1 MKKEF
6 IPYRQENHGTFDEE
20 WLPHKD
26 ASGWWYI
33 TGYCNDIA
41 HLENLYSYQFTVI
54 NPHLFGLSPYVL
66 QLAVTDVQTG
76 QHLFHQQMKLGGKDI
91 YIGKG
96 SVHFGAMAHLERKSD
111 CMDLTVKTDLFSFTL
126 TLNKGKGATW
136 HGDNGVLVMGM
147 PAKPKERTVYYSYT
161 NMPTSGQVCFVA
173 EDGTQKDMRINGKSW
188 FDRQWGPYH
197 LADNYTHWEWF
208 SLRFFDDEEVMLFA
222 FPQNPYYDGTFIGK
236 NKERML
242 VRDYTYTPK
251 QFVDVNGMSFSKGW
265 DLTMPGIKEE
275 KYEIKP
281 LTEGQLNLAY
291 FELIAEVINP
301 KGKRVGYCIV
311 ELLPGARN
319 PDKKIGMDLF
329 KKV

>member
-33 TGYCNDIA
+33 TGYLIDNA
-41 HLENLYSYQFTVI
+41 HPDDLYSYQFTVI

-76 QHLFHQQMKLGGKDI
+76 QHLFRQQMELGGKDI
-91 YIGKG
+91 YIGKDT
-96 SVHFGAMAHLERKSD
+96 VHFGALAHLVRHTD
-111 CMDLTVKTDLFSFTL
+111 RMDLTAKTDLFSFTL
-126 TLNKGKGATW
+126 TLNKGKGAAW
-136 HGDNGVLVMGM
+136 HGDDGILVMGM
-147 PAKPKERTVYYSYT
+147 PEKPKERTVYYSYT
-161 NMPTSGQVCFVA
+161 NMPTTGQVCFTA
-173 EDGTQKDMRINGKSW
+173 KDGTQKDMQVNGKSW

-197 LADNYTHWEWF
+197 LVDNYTHWEWF
-208 SLRFFDDEEVMLFA
+208 SIRFFDDEEVMLFA
-222 FPQNPYYDGTFIGK
+222 FPQDPYFDGTFIGK
-236 NKERML
+236 NKERKL
-242 VRDYTYTPK
+242 VRNYTYTPK
-251 QFVDVNGMSFSKGW
+251 QFVVVNGMSFSKGW
-265 DLTMPGIKEE
+265 DLIMPGIKEE

-319 PDKKIGMDLF
+319 PEKKIGMDLF
-329 KKV
+329 RKV